1 MSIVGLDHT
10 GLAVEDLDAAADA
23 FEALGFRVMDRSVL
37 MQPGADGTDVSSG
50 AENRVVMFSQG
61 YQELIQITDPSRG
74 HVIVPRLGR
83 YRGVHI
89 MVLKVEDAAA
99 EHARLA
105 ALGVGLTPV
114 TTWTRKVADGIAR
127 FRFFLVEDSEVPE
140 ATLCLVEHQ
149 TPELIRP
156 KGSLDHPNGVIGLE
170 GATLCVADA
179 AEAERRFTGIFGRAP
194 KEGRFVFDD
203 GTWIALS
210 KREAMQEAFPGA
222 SVPPAPS
229 VAAIAYRVADLGAF
243 PGPVQQSD
251 SRTWIAPAD
260 AAGALIAISA
270 AQRQ

>member
-10 GLAVEDLDAAADA
+10 GLAVEDLDAAGDA

-37 MQPGADGTDVSSG
+37 MQPGPDGTDVSSG
-50 AENRVVMFSQG
+50 AENRVVMFSHG

-83 YRGVHI
+83 YRGIHI
-89 MVLKVEDAAA
+89 VVLKVEDAGA

-105 ALGVGLTPV
+105 ALGIELTPV
-114 TTWTRKVADGIAR
+114 TTWTRQVADGIAR
-127 FRFFLVEDSEVPE
+127 FRFFLVEDREVPE

-156 KGSLDHPNGVIGLE
+156 GGSLDHPNGVLGLD
-170 GATLCVADA
+170 GATLCVADV
-179 AEAERRFTGIFGRAP
+179 AEAERRFTGIFGGAP
-194 KEGRFVFDD
+194 EDGRFVFGD

-210 KREAMQEAFPGA
+210 TRDALQDAFPGT

-229 VAAIAYRVADLGAF
+229 VAALAYRVTDLGTF
-243 PGPVQQSD
+243 PGPVQRSA

-260 AAGALIAISA
+260 AAGALIEISE